1 MTSFLVIYEGV
12 FIINGGALFILSHAV
27 MFWASSRVRL
37 RGRLNSV
44 YEAEKK
50 YKSASLLRHLLITI
64 KVTNDL
70 YTNMTNVLT
79 L

>member
-50 YKSASLLRHLLITI
+50 IQIGFFTETSF
-64 KVTNDL
+64 N
-70 YTNMTNVLT
+70 NN
-79 L
+79 